1 MREPP
6 THVTNA
12 EVLDAVQASWLPEAD
27 AVEHLPVGFGA
38 HHWAASVG
46 PDRELFVTFDGL
58 LPRHTARS
66 LEGAYAAA
74 ATLAAAG
81 LDFVVAPVP
90 SASGSHT
97 VPLAVGML
105 SATRWVDGRV
115 AGGGLLDDP
124 SSARTS
130 LRMLA
135 RLHAAE
141 PPAGIPAWAPLVQA
155 DFAHS
160 LASRLAGPWDAGPFA
175 ARARD
180 ALSDRND
187 AIARWSRRTTGWP
200 TRPATARGYPHL
212 AQALQYLLST
222 TWERLPAPYLRD
234 CPDSVIPER
243 GCQAVDG
250 NGVRRVAQHTGV
262 AFAEH
267 LEASQPLCKNAAS
280 PQVAGVGRQVAPPI
294 QHASDEGSSCTHTAA
309 LHIAH
314 LEDAQAASRKFD
326 RPVVPNLHL
335 RGGTR
340 GEREVAHNPH
350 PSAGYVPDGGPA
362 SAVTNPPRYPRSA
375 PVGLVLWHY

>member
-6 THVTNA
+6 THITDA
-12 EVLDAVQASWLPEAD
+12 DVLAAVRASWLPEAD

-46 PDRELFVTFDGL
+46 PDRRLFVTFDGL

-81 LDFVVAPVP
+81 LEFVVAPVP

-97 VPLAVGML
+97 VPLTLGML

-115 AGGGLLDDP
+115 AGDGVLDDP

-155 DFAHS
+155 DFADC
-160 LASRLAGPWDAGPFA
+160 LASRLAGSWDAGPFA
-175 ARARD
+175 PRARD

-187 AIARWSRRTTGWP
+187 AIARWVAAYHRLADEAHDRAWVP
-200 TRPATARGYPHL
+200 THGEPHAANHLVTPDGPMLVDWESLKLAPRERDLRPLTDAGL
-212 AQALQYLLST
+212 G
-222 TWERLPAPYLRD
+222 RLVH
-234 CPDSVIPER
+234 PDWLMIEMFDLEWR
-243 GCQAVDG
+243 LDE
-250 NGVRRVAQHTGV
+250 VAQYAAWFEAPHTGTASDAV
-262 AFAEH
+262 AFRGLIEELA
-267 LEASQPLCKNAAS
+267 
-280 PQVAGVGRQVAPPI
+280 
-294 QHASDEGSSCTHTAA
+294 
-309 LHIAH
+309 
-314 LEDAQAASRKFD
+314 
-326 RPVVPNLHL
+326 RPDW
-335 RGGTR
+335 
-340 GEREVAHNPH
+340 H
-350 PSAGYVPDGGPA
+350 P
-362 SAVTNPPRYPRSA
+362 
-375 PVGLVLWHY
+375 